1 MTLTL
6 SRRWGVKKGQKY
18 GLDKVRK
25 YVYKIVNKEL
35 MGSSS
40 GRNSVVECQ
49 LPKLDVGG
57 SNPLAR
63 FFSPFVSC
71 CQRVLTYCYNVI
83 WVGCPELVPAKEG

>member
-1 MTLTL
+1 M
-6 SRRWGVKKGQKY
+6 Y
-18 GLDKVRK
+18 KV
-25 YVYKIVNKEL
+25 VNKEL

-63 FFSPFVSC
+63 FFSRLAGC
-71 CQRVLTYCYNVI
+71 CQRVLVTVI
-83 WVGCPELVPAKEG
+83 NNCKGREKKVFFGGVAEWFKATVLKTVVP

>member
-1 MTLTL
+1 MKTTSILHKEQMTLTL
-6 SRRWGVKKGQKY
+6 SRRRGVKKGQKY
-18 GLDKVRK
+18 GLDKTRK
-25 YVYKIVNKEL
+25 YVYKPVNKEL

-63 FFSPFVSC
+63 FF
-71 CQRVLTYCYNVI
+71 
-83 WVGCPELVPAKEG
+83 WVPHRSFAKWHLGLAE

>member
-1 MTLTL
+1 M
-6 SRRWGVKKGQKY
+6 Y
-18 GLDKVRK
+18 KV
-25 YVYKIVNKEL
+25 VNKEL

-63 FFSPFVSC
+63 FFSHLAGC
-71 CQRVLTYCYNVI
+71 CQRVLITVI
-83 WVGCPELVPAKEG
+83 TLIVKDDGKRVSLIPPPKVPNDH